1 MEQFKESA
9 VKQQNQQEQQKALN
23 ELILLRTSIDE
34 FITELTHRRDEID
47 RILRR
52 FPEMTPIVNG
62 TLADAQKMKGK
73 RPVSIVVSGQE

>member
-34 FITELTHRRDEID
+34 FITELTHR
-47 RILRR
+47 
-52 FPEMTPIVNG
+52 
-62 TLADAQKMKGK
+62 
-73 RPVSIVVSGQE
+73 